1 MNKFIQ
7 KNEKTSQ
14 NYQAKQITINHSS
27 EEIKDNTDL
36 KKSHPFAY
44 ISVFVAGCVFT
55 ITVIIPL
62 IMLFANQEIV
72 TKDSYTLNKDI
83 EKEYVTL
90 SQYSDLSN
98 QNKQNESEIER
109 LKVTNRKLMEEKNN
123 QESHKEWLERY
134 DKLVQERVGFEN
146 QLNNLNNLSIGI
158 QKNSEDSYKAKKD
171 ELLRKIQSRDEQI
184 KILLEKL

>member
-44 ISVFVAGCVFT
+44 ISVFVAGCAFT

-62 IMLFANQEIV
+62 IMLRI
-72 TKDSYTLNKDI
+72 K
-83 EKEYVTL
+83 
-90 SQYSDLSN
+90 
-98 QNKQNESEIER
+98 
-109 LKVTNRKLMEEKNN
+109 KLL
-123 QESHKEWLERY
+123 Q
-134 DKLVQERVGFEN
+134 
-146 QLNNLNNLSIGI
+146 
-158 QKNSEDSYKAKKD
+158 
-171 ELLRKIQSRDEQI
+171 
-184 KILLEKL
+184 KILIP